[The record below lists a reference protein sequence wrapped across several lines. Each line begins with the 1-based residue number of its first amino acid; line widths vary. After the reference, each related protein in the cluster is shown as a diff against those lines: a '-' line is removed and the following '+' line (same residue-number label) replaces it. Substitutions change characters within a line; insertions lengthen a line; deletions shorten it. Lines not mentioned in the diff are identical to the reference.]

1 MKSRRDVSAE
11 RTIKRLVAI
20 YRGVNVVFEWLA
32 LALLVAMTLVTT
44 YRVLMRFFFGFTPSW
59 TEELSCILVI
69 WVMLIGLA
77 IGVRERLHLGITLF
91 YERFPRVVR
100 SVLDGV
106 ILALQA
112 VLGVY
117 LSVEGLRLTI
127 DQYHTTMCVV
137 KIFPFSNRL
146 MPNSIMYVCVPLAGI
161 LILMYT
167 AIQIFDKKRRFEL
180 RTLHTEGIA

>member
-1 MKSRRDVSAE
+1 MKSRRDMSRDA
-11 RTIKRLVAI
+11 TIKRLVAI
-20 YRGVNVVFEWLA
+20 YRGVNVFFEWLA
-32 LALLVAMTLVTT
+32 LGLLVAMTLVTT

-69 WVMLIGLA
+69 WVTVIGLA

-91 YERFPRVVR
+91 YEHFPPAVR

-106 ILALQA
+106 ILALQG

-127 DQYHTTMCVV
+127 DQYHSTMCVV
-137 KIFPFSNRL
+137 KILPFSNRL
-146 MPNSIMYVCVPLAGI
+146 MPNSILYVCVPFAGI
-161 LILMYT
+161 LILVYT
-167 AIQIFDKKRRFEL
+167 AIQIFDKNHRFEL
-180 RTLHTEGIA
+180 RTLHTEGVA